1 MSQQHEYYIQMCFD
15 LAKEHAGSTSP
26 NPLVGA
32 VIIKDNKIIATGAHK
47 KSGSA
52 HAELDAIENATE
64 SVKGTTLYCN
74 LEPCC
79 HTNKKTA
86 PCAQRIIQEG
96 IKTVVISNLDPNP
109 EVSGKGVELLK
120 EAGIEVIIGIL
131 EENGKEL
138 NRIFFHHITS
148 HFPYIHLKWA
158 QTLDGKI
165 QSASGSSKWITNE
178 KSRLNVQKERLN
190 YDGIL
195 VGGNTL
201 RADNPRLTVRDEK
214 GQIIKVPKRII
225 LSSSG
230 EVDLNSN
237 VFTDEYASE
246 TILVTCN
253 QEIVLDSSELMLCP
267 REQNGR
273 IALNKLLMNMKENG
287 VNSLFVE
294 GGSDIHSQFISL
306 GLYNEISIYM
316 AMKLIG
322 NGQSAFFQNENL
334 EMEKALG
341 LKLYETAQFDT
352 DLYLNFR
359 K

>member
-1 MSQQHEYYIQMCFD
+1 MSHNHEHYIQKCFD
-15 LAKEHAGSTSP
+15 LAKFYAGRTSP

-52 HAELDAIENATE
+52 HAELDAIENASE
-64 SVKGTTLYCN
+64 NLEGATLYCN

-79 HTNKKTA
+79 HTNKKTP

-109 EVSGKGVELLK
+109 EVFGKGVELLK
-120 EAGIEVIIGIL
+120 AAGIKVITGVL
-131 EENGKEL
+131 EEKGKEL

-148 HFPYIHLKWA
+148 PLPYIHLKWA

-165 QSASGSSKWITNE
+165 QSASGSSKWISNE
-178 KSRLNVQKERLN
+178 LSRLNVQRERLN

-214 GQIIKVPKRII
+214 GEVIKAPKRIV

-230 EVDLNSN
+230 EIDLSAYL
-237 VFTDEYASE
+237 FADEYASE
-246 TILVTCN
+246 TILVTTN
-253 QEIVLDSSELMLCP
+253 NEINLDFGELMLCP

-273 IALNKLLMNMKENG
+273 IALNKLLMNLKENG
-287 VNSLFVE
+287 INSLFVE
-294 GGSDIHSQFISL
+294 GGSDIHSQFINQ

-316 AMKLIG
+316 AMKLMG

-341 LKLYETAQFDT
+341 LKLFETAQFDT